1 MQQSPH
7 HVSRQSCASCRR
19 PWHREPPPLRPHP
32 PSMSNRFPQALHSIR
47 SKKYTSFHR
56 NHRLPLSRLVGI
68 MSSSSSSSRRRRR
81 RFSSTSRFSSSSRHA
96 PPLPTTLAL
105 SHVKTTSILLGI
117 YSTFV
122 MSDHHKRPQNPL
134 VEFVNS
140 GS

>member
-1 MQQSPH
+1 M
-7 HVSRQSCASCRR
+7 VVVVVVVVVV
-19 PWHREPPPLRPHP
+19 
-32 PSMSNRFPQALHSIR
+32 
-47 SKKYTSFHR
+47 
-56 NHRLPLSRLVGI
+56 VG
-68 MSSSSSSSRRRRR
+68 
-81 RFSSTSRFSSSSRHA
+81 A